1 MKSEGKIEAA
11 RMHSVV
17 YFLHF
22 LVAIAGLAAIVWL
35 ARKQALPAGVMPGRD
50 LPAWVFS
57 LGVVG
62 IAIFELVSFKAS
74 STMYPLLDF
83 LNSYYPAGE
92 AALHHDS
99 AMLRDLIGK
108 GTSGFVNIPVVA
120 YLFAP
125 FALFQPKIAAGLY
138 TLIGLAVTVISWFLL
153 VRAFRLELRERWL
166 LAFLFLVNG
175 PLLNGIKWGNLSYF
189 ILCALAGGL
198 VLVREGR
205 SGVAGALLGVATVIK
220 PPLAL
225 FGLFF
230 LFRRDVHGVLGYAAV
245 GVVTVLLSLLVFG
258 WAENLNWF
266 EASIVQY
273 SHSWLSTFSVQSVS
287 AFLIRF
293 RPGIGID
300 YTDSIAQIPTQG
312 ERLIASVLTGLLLI
326 TAAAACIRGSSRMLP
341 NTERQAG
348 FRRDL
353 QYVLV
358 LCLVLVSSP
367 LSWAHYY
374 SWLLMPAAFFLGSR
388 HTLASSQTV
397 NWLGW
402 LAIAL
407 VTPLVMRPNAFGAL
421 GQTSIYRLFL
431 VSHLLYGVL
440 LWFGLTAWWLASS
453 GGRLALR
460 NEPTTDEVRDGR
472 PTAACLQR
480 PVN

>member
-1 MKSEGKIEAA
+1 
-11 RMHSVV
+11 MHTVV

-22 LVAIAGLAAIVWL
+22 LVAIAGMAAIVRL

-50 LPAWVFS
+50 LPVWFFL
-57 LGVVG
+57 LGVLA
-62 IAIFELVSFKAS
+62 IAVFEAVSFKAS
-74 STMYPLLDF
+74 SPPDPLWDF
-83 LNSYYPAGE
+83 LNAYYPAGK

-99 AMLRDLIGK
+99 AMLRGLIGK

-125 FALFQPKIAAGLY
+125 FALFPPKIAAALY
-138 TLIGLAVTVISWFLL
+138 TLIGMPVTVIAWFLL
-153 VRAFRLELRERWL
+153 VRAFKLELRERWL

-175 PLLNGIKWGNLSYF
+175 PLLNGIKFGNLSYF

-205 SGVAGALLGVATVIK
+205 SGAAGALLGVATVIK

-230 LFRRDVHGVLGYAAV
+230 LFRRDVRGVFGYTAV

-258 WAENLNWF
+258 LADNLKWF
-266 EASIVQY
+266 QICIVQY
-273 SHSWLSTFSVQSVS
+273 SHSWLSTFSVQSIS
-287 AFLIRF
+287 AFVIRF

-300 YTDSIAQIPTQG
+300 YTDSIAQIPTHG
-312 ERLIASVLTGLLLI
+312 ERLIASILTGLLVI

-341 NTERQAG
+341 HTEQQAG
-348 FRRDL
+348 LRRDL
-353 QYVLV
+353 QYLLV

-367 LSWAHYY
+367 LSWDRYY

-388 HTLASSQTV
+388 PILTSSQTV
-397 NWLGW
+397 RWLGW

-407 VTPLVMRPNAFGAL
+407 VTPLVMRPNALGAL
-421 GQTSIYRLFL
+421 GQTSIYRLFV
-431 VSHLLYGVL
+431 VSHLLYGAL
-440 LWFGLTAWWLASS
+440 LWFGLTAWWLVSS
-453 GGRLALR
+453 VGRLASR
-460 NEPTTDEVRDGR
+460 NKSTTDEASQQGA
-472 PTAACLQR
+472 PSLAK
-480 PVN
+480 

>member
-1 MKSEGKIEAA
+1 
-11 RMHSVV
+11 MHSVV
-17 YFLHF
+17 FFLHF
-22 LVAIAGLAAIVWL
+22 LVAIGGVAAIVWL

-50 LPAWVFS
+50 LPVWVFS
-57 LGVVG
+57 LGVVA

-99 AMLRDLIGK
+99 AMLRGLIGK
-108 GTSGFVNIPVVA
+108 GTSGFVNIPVAA

-125 FALFQPKIAAGLY
+125 FALFPPKIAAALY
-138 TLIGLAVTVISWFLL
+138 TLIGMAVTVISWFLL

-198 VLVREGR
+198 VLAREGR
-205 SGVAGALLGVATVIK
+205 SGAAGALLGVATVIK

-230 LFRRDVHGVLGYAAV
+230 LFRRDVRGVLGYAAV

-258 WAENLNWF
+258 WADNLNWF
-266 EASIVQY
+266 ETCIVQY
-273 SHSWLSTFSVQSVS
+273 SHSWLSTFSVQSIS

-300 YTDSIAQIPTQG
+300 YTDSIAQIPTHG
-312 ERLIASVLTGLLLI
+312 ERLINSILTGLLLI
-326 TAAAACIRGSSRMLP
+326 TAAAACITVSSRMLP
-341 NTERQAG
+341 YTEQQAG

-353 QYVLV
+353 QYLLV

-397 NWLGW
+397 RWLGW

-407 VTPLVMRPNAFGAL
+407 VTPLVMRPIAFGAL

-431 VSHLLYGVL
+431 LSHLLYGAL

-453 GGRLALR
+453 GGRLASR
-460 NEPTTDEVRDGR
+460 DEPRRLNSFDFTFEGQSDS
-472 PTAACLQR
+472 A
-480 PVN
+480 